1 MTTTVLGFLDGS
13 LSLGEMLFL
22 GIIAVLLFGKRLPD
36 VGRSLGKALA
46 EFKKGL
52 SEIHD
57 QVDWSST
64 SSDSHRAT
72 YESDDLETAD
82 SEPTAPRFELPDS
95 PPVNENASSA
105 AGQADR
111 DQAEPSA

>member
-1 MTTTVLGFLDGS
+1 MTTVLGFLDGS
-13 LSLGEMLFL
+13 LGLGEMMFL

-64 SSDSHRAT
+64 SSETHRAP
-72 YESDDLETAD
+72 YEGDNPETDD
-82 SEPTAPRFELPDS
+82 EPTAPRFELPGDAQ
-95 PPVNENASSA
+95 PNEPRAHA
-105 AGQADR
+105 TMETQDDPADR
-111 DQAEPSA
+111 SA